1 MRPASAARG
10 SGEAA
15 RGGGARRCRS
25 LSLPSSVAVRCW
37 GPLVTNWRELGWPG
51 PRGPGLRGSSWAPGQ
66 LLAGCRSL
74 SPGAVPCARRAVQR
88 LCPGSGSADALGNSP
103 DEAMAGGGKAA
114 GLAGREHRRGQG
126 WKGKAL
132 IWGLLC
138 SRRPFLQRKVPG
150 SGCCGKVSQ
159 EHHLGRCPEQ
169 CWGTPGCRVPIVC
182 LSPPPL
188 FLCPAFVCPLSP
200 SQGKSSVLGLSPCHP
215 LALGEGEAL
224 WPPALFPS
232 QTQVLSFPR
241 AVPVPGAGAAALG
254 WTRELGG
261 QELLELNL
269 WRKKKLL

>member
-1 MRPASAARG
+1 MG
-10 SGEAA
+10 SGA
-15 RGGGARRCRS
+15 
-25 LSLPSSVAVRCW
+25 
-37 GPLVTNWRELGWPG
+37 
-51 PRGPGLRGSSWAPGQ
+51 APGRAS
-66 LLAGCRSL
+66 LAV
-74 SPGAVPCARRAVQR
+74 PGRCARPCARWAVQW
-88 LCPGSGSADALGNSP
+88 LCPGPGSADALGNSP

-114 GLAGREHRRGQG
+114 GLAGGEHRGGQG
-126 WKGKAL
+126 CKGKAL
-132 IWGLLC
+132 IWGLLR

-169 CWGTPGCRVPIVC
+169 CWGTLGWVGAHRVPLIPTSISMSSLRLPFVSFPGEVLRFGTLT
-182 LSPPPL
+182 LSPP
-188 FLCPAFVCPLSP
+188 AALS
-200 SQGKSSVLGLSPCHP
+200 